1 MAKSL
6 KTIPF
11 EYLVCDDDRNYRK
24 VYEDIDDLAASIQ
37 AEGLLQPIGVS
48 EVPNAKNQYYVEYG
62 FRRFYAICKIREKYG
77 GEAFAEVDVVVV
89 TGTVQDLRQKNL
101 RENLDRKSLRPHEIS
116 DAIKAMVNSGLEQ
129 RDIAARLG
137 RPQSWVSYHYKAAT
151 KLNVAA
157 SKAFEAGHLTLE
169 QALYIADVPEEEQNE
184 LVASITDAETRN
196 EARQIAKDA
205 SKKSG
210 ARRTYANKGRPT
222 AKNLAQKIRDFSFD
236 ATGAGTSVNTRSFY
250 NGIIAGMRVALGDV
264 EPDKVTPDEDYY
276 DVDFAK
282 AEDKSAKKP
291 KEKGK
296 RGRKKKVVAPENT
309 ATA

>member
-1 MAKSL
+1 MAKL

-11 EYLVCDDDRNYRK
+11 EYIVCDDDRNYRK
-24 VYEDIDDLAASIQ
+24 VYEDIDELAASIKKNT
-37 AEGLLQPIGVS
+37 LLQPIGVS
-48 EVPNAKNQYYVEYG
+48 EVPNEKNQYYVEYG
-62 FRRFYAICKIREKYG
+62 FRRYYAICKIREQYG
-77 GEAFAEVDVVVV
+77 DSAFAEIDVVVV
-89 TGTVQDLRQKNL
+89 TGTAQDLREKNL
-101 RENLDRKSLRPHEIS
+101 CENLDRKSLRPHEIS
-116 DAIKAMVNSGLEQ
+116 EAIKAMVNSGLEQ

-151 KLNVAA
+151 KLNVTA
-157 SKAFEAGHLTLE
+157 SKAFEAGDITLE
-169 QALYIADVPEEEQNE
+169 QALYVADVPEDEQTA
-184 LVASITDAETRN
+184 LVESLTEAETRT

-222 AKNLAQKIRDFSFD
+222 SKNLAQKIRDFSFD
-236 ATGAGTSVNTRSFY
+236 ATGNGTSANTKAFY

-276 DVDFAK
+276 DVNFAK
-282 AEDKSAKKP
+282 AEEKPAKKP

-296 RGRKKKVVAPENT
+296 RGRKKKSVVIENS